1 MHAEIAAPPEAAP
14 DAAPPRRLDA
24 ALARLSLPAAVFL
37 TLALELLLAERKFAV
52 FAGGFGQSHA
62 IDTAGELAAFL
73 PALLAAH
80 AFLFY
85 LFFRLMRR
93 LHGRRADTPLF
104 HLNFFYLAT
113 FLGSAVLVAKY
124 QALSYFSD
132 ALSFQVV
139 RNLGGGSILQA
150 LLYTLD
156 EGALMLFV
164 GAGALGVYAAIRF
177 VLRRRL
183 RGAAPLPDRSALRWR
198 HFAASFLAV
207 PLLLLAASQVG
218 DVRFALG
225 RFNAPYLFTA
235 LFDQASDFDRDG
247 FGLFSAPADTR
258 PFDGS
263 RHPFALDVPNNGVDE
278 DGFAGDL
285 VLADPAPAAPAPVR
299 IAGERPHVVLIVLES
314 TRSDVIGRRFRRR
327 PVAPNLEALA
337 AAGTSAPA
345 AFSHA
350 GFTSF
355 SLKTLFTG
363 RLAPSGPAT
372 SLFQAFRANGYRTGA
387 LSAQAEDFGSIAETV
402 GMRGADVFVDA
413 EALKSERVYGLGSES
428 SLRIDDSLVVREFDR
443 HYGRAEA
450 WTRPNFVYLN
460 LQSAH
465 FPYDHPGMGRPLG
478 IVPLPRGDIS
488 AANRAR
494 LEETYWNAVAYA
506 DRMVGEVVARLRR
519 LGVWDKTLLV
529 VTADHGE
536 SLFEDG
542 FLGHGHMINRR
553 QNQIPFVVNRR
564 ISLPSPIGISDIRG
578 IVLRA
583 AGAEVPPEPGP
594 APKRVF
600 QYIGSLDRPS
610 SVGAADA
617 AGRYTIFSFDNEA
630 LWTSA
635 SGRWQDYAA
644 LPPGSAARREADALI
659 AEWGRQ
665 RWLNRAGG

>member
-1 MHAEIAAPPEAAP
+1 MHAEIAAAPE
-14 DAAPPRRLDA
+14 AAPPRRLDA
-24 ALARLSLPAAVFL
+24 ALVRLSLPAAVFL

-52 FAGGFGQSHA
+52 FAGGFGQSRA
-62 IDTAGELAAFL
+62 IDTPGEVAAFL

-85 LFFRLMRR
+85 LFYRLVRR

-104 HLNFFYLAT
+104 HFNFFYLST

-132 ALSFQVV
+132 AMSFQVV
-139 RNLGGGSILQA
+139 RNMGGGSIIQA

-164 GAGALGVYAAIRF
+164 AAGAFGVYAAIRF

-183 RGAAPLPDRSALRWR
+183 RGAAPLPDRTVLRGR
-198 HFAASFLAV
+198 SFAALLAAV

-218 DVRFALG
+218 DVRSGLG

-235 LFDQASDFDRDG
+235 LFDQLSDFDRDG
-247 FGLFSAPADTR
+247 FGFFSAPADTH

-285 VLADPAPAAPAPVR
+285 VLADPAPAPAPPVR

-314 TRSDVIGRRFRRR
+314 TRGDIIGRRFRGR

-337 AAGTSAPA
+337 AGGTSAPA

-363 RLAPSGPAT
+363 RLVPEGPET
-372 SLFQAFRANGYRTGA
+372 SLFEAFRANGYRTGA
-387 LSAQAEDFGSIAETV
+387 LSAQAEDFGSIAQTV
-402 GMRGADVFVDA
+402 GMRRANVFVDA
-413 EALKSERVYGLGSES
+413 ETLKSERVYGLGSES
-428 SLRIDDSLVVREFDR
+428 SLRIDDGVVLREFDR
-443 HYGRAEA
+443 HFGRAEA

-478 IVPLPRGDIS
+478 IEPLPRGDIS
-488 AANRAR
+488 AANRER
-494 LEETYWNAVAYA
+494 LEETYWNAAAYA

-519 LGVWDKTLLV
+519 LGVWDRTLLV

-553 QNQIPFVVNRR
+553 QNHIPFVMNRR
-564 ISLPSPIGISDIRG
+564 VAVPSPVGLADVRG

-583 AGAEVPPEPGP
+583 AGADVPPEPGATP
-594 APKRVF
+594 GRVF

-610 SVGAADA
+610 SIGVADA
-617 AGRYTIFSFDNEA
+617 GGRFTVFSFDRAA
-630 LWTSA
+630 LWTS
-635 SGRWQDYAA
+635 GTERWKPYEA
-644 LPPGSAARREADALI
+644 LAPGSAARGEADALI
-659 AEWGRQ
+659 REWGRQ

>member
-1 MHAEIAAPPEAAP
+1 MHAEIAAAPAAST
-14 DAAPPRRLDA
+14 PRRWEA
-24 ALARLSLPAAVFL
+24 VLARLSLPAVVFL
-37 TLALELLLAERKFAV
+37 TLVFELALAERKFAI
-52 FAGGFGQSHA
+52 FAGGFGQSRA

-85 LFFRLMRR
+85 LFYRLVRR

-104 HLNFFYLAT
+104 HFNFFYLAT

-139 RNLGGGSILQA
+139 RNMGGGSIIQA
-150 LLYTLD
+150 LLYTLN

-164 GAGALGVYAAIRF
+164 ALGAFGVYALLR
-177 VLRRRL
+177 VLLRRRL
-183 RGAAPLPDRSALRWR
+183 CTAPLPDGTRLSGRMLAAALVAVPLILFAASEMRDVRSAL
-198 HFAASFLAV
+198 A
-207 PLLLLAASQVG
+207 
-218 DVRFALG
+218 
-225 RFNAPYLFTA
+225 RFNAPYVVTA
-235 LFDQASDFDRDG
+235 LFDEASDVDRDG
-247 FGLFSAPADTR
+247 FGFFSAHADSH

-263 RHPFALDVPNNGVDE
+263 RHPFALDVPNNGLDE

-285 VLADPAPAAPAPVR
+285 VLADPAPAAAPPPVR

-314 TRSDVIGRRFRRR
+314 TRGDIIGRRFRGR

-337 AAGTSAPA
+337 ASGTSAPE

-350 GFTSF
+350 GFTAL

-363 RLAPSGPAT
+363 RLVPEGPTT
-372 SLFQAFRANGYRTGA
+372 SLFEAFRANGYRTGA
-387 LSAQAEDFGSIAETV
+387 FSAQAEDFGGIAETV
-402 GMRGADVFVDA
+402 GMRRSDVFVDA
-413 EALKSERVYGLGSES
+413 EALKNERVYSLGSES

-443 HYGRAEA
+443 HFGRAEA
-450 WTRPNFVYLN
+450 WNRPNFVYLN

-478 IVPLPRGDIS
+478 IEPLPRGDIK

-494 LEETYWNAVAYA
+494 LEATYWNAAAYA
-506 DRMVGEVVARLRR
+506 DAMVGAVVRRLQS
-519 LGVWDKTLLV
+519 LGVWDRTLLV

-553 QNQIPFVVNRR
+553 QNHIPFVMNRR
-564 ISLPSPIGISDIRG
+564 VVLPSPIGLADVRN

-583 AGAEVPPEPGP
+583 AGADLPAQPSATPGG
-594 APKRVF
+594 VF
-600 QYIGSLDRPS
+600 QYVGSLDRPS
-610 SVGAADA
+610 SIGLADG
-617 AGRYTIFSFDNEA
+617 AGRYTVFSFDNEQ
-630 LWTSA
+630 LWTA
-635 SGRWQDYAA
+635 RAGRWQDYAA
-644 LPPGSAARREADALI
+644 LAPGSAERRAADALI